1 MPSARVPSAT
11 GEQPCAP
18 LHPRA
23 PPCSTPCAYV
33 QTPSV
38 TRGPVDR
45 CPGHGRYPLRR
56 PPVAP
61 PAGPARPR
69 GRRGASRR
77 PDAPLVRERPGMAH
91 GARCSPATGGGRALR
106 RPGRA
111 RGGGRRGA
119 GAAGRGR
126 EGLPGGTPGGPD
138 AAADRRRRRRRAAG
152 PAGVAGVG
160 RAGPR
165 PAGARRGPP
174 DGRPRPVDRRG
185 RAGTARA
192 PGRGASRRRA
202 PGQSAGGRRMAAAP
216 EPGREAEASL
226 PTLSAMGTRSPRGVG
241 DGPRT
246 SCGW

>member
-23 PPCSTPCAYV
+23 PPCSTPCAFI

-38 TRGPVDR
+38 TRGYVVR

-61 PAGPARPR
+61 PAGPAGPR
-69 GRRGASRR
+69 GERGASDR

-91 GARCSPATGGGRALR
+91 GARCSAAAAGGRALR

-111 RGGGRRGA
+111 RGGGPRGA

-126 EGLPGGTPGGPD
+126 GGLPGRRPGGQD
-138 AAADRRRRRRRAAG
+138 AAAGRRGRRRRAAG
-152 PAGVAGVG
+152 PAGLAGVG
-160 RAGPR
+160 RSRPR
-165 PAGARRGPP
+165 PEGARRGPP
-174 DGRPRPVDRRG
+174 HGRPRPVDRRDADRRDVDRG
-185 RAGTARA
+185 NVDRRARAGRTA
-192 PGRGASRRRA
+192 
-202 PGQSAGGRRMAAAP
+202 
-216 EPGREAEASL
+216 
-226 PTLSAMGTRSPRGVG
+226 
-241 DGPRT
+241 
-246 SCGW
+246 